1 MPPVR
6 KQSSGEPLGDVEDV
20 NPQPDKAQVAR
31 IEWIVEK
38 GAASNYR
45 QLAKRLS
52 ESGDLYRNQQDGHG
66 LIHVLP
72 SGSTRLLSKAAE
84 LGPVIVDRVRMRVV
98 KEGKVVSELPTSAH
112 LNGMLRSEE
121 FLRQFLPVDEVT
133 QTPFY
138 LDDFS
143 LVQPGYN
150 DGGLD
155 NRVLFVGETNSVAE
169 STETIQRFLDV
180 MAFATNA
187 DRTNAVAAGLTVLLR
202 RHWRGEKPL
211 VLLTATKSHSGKGTV
226 TDFIRGSVPKT
237 DILYESIDWPMQSQ
251 LQRQIGITPD
261 VGMIVIDNVRLDS
274 SGGKAKFIRSG
285 FLESFVTNPEVI
297 LSCPGAGEPLRLDNK
312 FVLTINTNDGS
323 LSPDLMN
330 RCLPIHLDPQG
341 DVHDRPTPI
350 GNPKLEFLPQN
361 RDQIE
366 AEFRG
371 MIERWKK
378 AGCPEDVTA
387 KHPMSRWAR
396 TIGGILKVNG
406 FTDFLTNYGTRKT
419 ADDPL
424 REALAILGTAKP
436 GKSLR
441 PREWAK
447 LAVNEGLA
455 RTLFSP
461 TERDTDRGR
470 ERAIGVLLK
479 RHLDVTFEIETEQ
492 KLYHL
497 QVEGGFRRWQRGKNP
512 HTRYVFTVL
521 DEAEKPVEGE

>member
-1 MPPVR
+1 
-6 KQSSGEPLGDVEDV
+6 
-20 NPQPDKAQVAR
+20 
-31 IEWIVEK
+31 
-38 GAASNYR
+38 
-45 QLAKRLS
+45 
-52 ESGDLYRNQQDGHG
+52 
-66 LIHVLP
+66 
-72 SGSTRLLSKAAE
+72 
-84 LGPVIVDRVRMRVV
+84 MRVV